1 MMKIAIVG
9 ETERATAWEKYI
21 RAYRSVEEVII
32 TSRLRYVGDADAC
45 VLLDDSEERL
55 DKVLKIVKL
64 GYPTY
69 LVSRLSCDTDLLRKI
84 HAASQESGVPVQFSH
99 WPTLAASTHWM
110 RQQIQRPE
118 WFTASKQ
125 LISAT
130 FSENVEQIRFHW
142 IDEIALISKWMD
154 SSVQRVSAQSA
165 RVQGNLTGVTMLL
178 HFENGGTAFITLS
191 LVSSSPSH
199 TRSAG
204 DSNVQL
210 ECDVVT
216 QQVRSIGFS
225 EGSHLTIRKQNF
237 DASGTAEMSVGR
249 FLKSV
254 QNRKPVSYSVF
265 DALRT
270 ARIVE
275 MVDRQLGGPQF

>member
-1 MMKIAIVG
+1 MKIAIVG
-9 ETERATAWEKYI
+9 QTDRADAWEKHI
-21 RAYRSVEEVII
+21 RAYRTVEEVII

-45 VLLDDSEERL
+45 VLLDDSEDRL
-55 DKVLKIVKL
+55 EQVLKTVKL

-69 LVSRLSCDTDLLRKI
+69 LVSRLSDDTEVLRKI
-84 HAASQESGVPVQFSH
+84 HSASQESGVPVQFSH

-125 LISAT
+125 LISAAYT
-130 FSENVEQIRFHW
+130 ENTEQFRFHW
-142 IDEIALISKWMD
+142 MDEIALISKWMD
-154 SSVQRVSAQSA
+154 SSVQRVSAQAA
-165 RVQGNLTGVTMLL
+165 RVQGNMTGVTMLL
-178 HFENGGTAFITLS
+178 HFEHGGTAFISLS
-191 LVSSSPSH
+191 LVSSSPGH
-199 TRSAG
+199 FRSAG
-204 DSNVQL
+204 DSNIQL
-210 ECDVVT
+210 ECDVSN

-225 EGSHLTIRKQNF
+225 EGSHLTVRKQSF
-237 DASGTAEMSVGR
+237 DATGTAELSVGR

-254 QNRKPVSYSVF
+254 QNRKPVSYSAF

-275 MVDRQLGGPQF
+275 MIDRQLAI